1 MVYEAYL
8 GMGFFRTLLII
19 ALAFY
24 SIRFISRLLTKK
36 SKPTN
41 NSSKS
46 NDNNKKGNDDDLGEY
61 VDFEEVKD

>member
-19 ALAFY
+19 GLAFY
-24 SIRFISRLLTKK
+24 SIRFISRLLTNK
-36 SKPTN
+36 SKPTK

-46 NDNNKKGNDDDLGEY
+46 NDKNKKGNDDDLGEY